1 MKNRCMGKMLWL
13 VAALAAM
20 PAISGC
26 VDILGELRQPVNH
39 SSAAFCNVAGLS
51 DDMQDSLVRRIAT
64 HNPEY
69 LWCHGAGTRMRAWLD
84 KHGPRRDSS
93 LVRVVT
99 LRSAA
104 QSEPGSEAYTEL
116 LDQLALAEEPWKVVL
131 MERSLFLP
139 KTDRERLALARLMER
154 ADVSLVISG
163 DGPAYMRT
171 APVGSNA
178 ARMVRYVS
186 LGEAGQTRPE
196 AAAPSILAAATEAP
210 CYAILD
216 AFEDEAIWTV
226 YDVDGKALDAVT
238 VRKGA
243 GPARFLSIMEIK
255 AEERTARQEAA
266 TAQPAEAAE

>member
-1 MKNRCMGKMLWL
+1 MKNRCMGKILWL
-13 VAALAAM
+13 VAALVVM

-26 VDILGELRQPVNH
+26 VDILGELRRPVNH
-39 SSAAFCNVAGLS
+39 SSAAFYNVAGLS

-64 HNPEY
+64 HKPEY
-69 LWCHGAGTRMRAWLD
+69 LWCHGGGTRVHAWLD
-84 KHGPRRDSS
+84 QHPPRQGSS
-93 LVRVVT
+93 LVRVII
-99 LRSAA
+99 LKSAA
-104 QSEPGSEAYTEL
+104 QNEPGSKAYTEL

-154 ADVSLVISG
+154 AEVALVVSG
-163 DGPAYMRT
+163 DGPALMRT

-178 ARMVRYVS
+178 ARVVRYVG
-186 LGEAGQTRPE
+186 LGKAGQARPE
-196 AAAPSILAAATEAP
+196 TAAPSILAAATEAP

-216 AFEDEAIWTV
+216 AFEDEATWTV
-226 YDVDGKALDAVT
+226 YDVDGKVLDAVT
-238 VRKGA
+238 LRKGA

-255 AEERTARQEAA
+255 AEENAARQEAA